1 MSSIED
7 AITYPMESD
16 DWVVTVLIGGAML
29 LFSFLIIPAFIAYGY
44 VVRALQ
50 SNLRGE
56 PEPPTFGDWGG
67 LIVDGLKFAVI
78 GLIYLLIPLAV
89 MFLTV
94 GTAVTAAVTGGDAG
108 AAAGA
113 GTLILGV
120 LVSFVLSLVFGYFAV
135 VGVVNFAHED
145 SFGAAFD
152 VGTIK
157 DVGLSGDFA
166 VPWLI
171 SVGVFIGVSIVT
183 GFLNIIPFLGA
194 IIGVFLNF
202 YAFIVASNLWA
213 DGYLEATGAGNAGGS
228 AGFEE
233 TPA

>member
-16 DWVVTVLIGGAML
+16 DWVVTVLIGGAMF
-29 LFSFLIIPAFIAYGY
+29 LFSFLIIPAFIGYGY
-44 VVRALQ
+44 VVRAIQ
-50 SNLRGE
+50 ANLEGD
-56 PEPPTFGDWGG
+56 PEPPSFGDWGG
-67 LIVDGLKFAVI
+67 LIVEGLKFVGI
-78 GLIYLLIPLAV
+78 TLIYLIIPLAV

-94 GTAVTAAVTGGDAG
+94 GTAATAVVTGGDAG

-113 GTLILGV
+113 GTLVLGL

-135 VGVVNFAHED
+135 VGVVNFVHED

-152 VGTIK
+152 IGTIK

-171 SVGVFIGVSIVT
+171 SVGIFIGVSIVT
-183 GFLNIIPFLGA
+183 GFLNIIPFLGV

-213 DGYLEATGAGNAGGS
+213 DGYLEATGAGDAGGS
-228 AGFEE
+228 AGFDE
-233 TPA
+233 TPV

>member
-1 MSSIED
+1 
-7 AITYPMESD
+7 
-16 DWVVTVLIGGAML
+16 ML
-29 LFSFLIIPAFIAYGY
+29 FRS
-44 VVRALQ
+44 
-50 SNLRGE
+50 
-56 PEPPTFGDWGG
+56 
-67 LIVDGLKFAVI
+67 
-78 GLIYLLIPLAV
+78 
-89 MFLTV
+89 
-94 GTAVTAAVTGGDAG
+94 
-108 AAAGA
+108 
-113 GTLILGV
+113 
-120 LVSFVLSLVFGYFAV
+120 
-135 VGVVNFAHED
+135 HED